1 MFPRGFTWAKCPAPL
16 LSPPFWSR
24 HRIFSTNSAL
34 AQPCSS
40 SVSFRRWSSRNRRRS
55 SRISVPG
62 WSGPPHGGRDGFTM
76 DTTESRPRMDSP
88 DSPSKNDGLRV
99 EAGEKMVN
107 FTKKKTVV
115 NSSGWI
121 EAPKSLMGEMMQKN
135 NIGLNMIEWGFTTHK
150 HKPNHGWSWGM
161 QASRMWLSWGAVIEL
176 ANRKVEDPWSKR
188 KWCMTKNSRNAYMN
202 KPRGHKRH
210 NNGNVPYATRHG
222 LSTGKHEALEHLGTG
237 NKLMC
242 LGLLTTYVL
251 PAAMPDLKCMVI
263 CWDPSFGK
271 PPSY

>member
-1 MFPRGFTWAKCPAPL
+1 MFPRDSHGQNAQRHCSALHFGRGTEF
-16 LSPPFWSR
+16 SPPTPPWPSPAAR
-24 HRIFSTNSAL
+24 PSASAAGAPEIGAGPRGSAFL
-34 AQPCSS
+34 GGAVRPTGGAMGSPWIP
-40 SVSFRRWSSRNRRRS
+40 RRADPEWIHQIHPAKMMGWGLKLEKKWW
-55 SRISVPG
+55 ISQ
-62 WSGPPHGGRDGFTM
+62 
-76 DTTESRPRMDSP
+76 
-88 DSPSKNDGLRV
+88 
-99 EAGEKMVN
+99 
-107 FTKKKTVV
+107 KKKTVV